1 VEVLAMQKRKH
12 DDPNV
17 IWGAEAIG
25 REIDR
30 SAEQT
35 RALYRSGAFGDAV
48 RKLGH
53 RTLAGD
59 RAKLKQFPNLKAES
73 A

>member
-1 VEVLAMQKRKH
+1 MQRRKH
-12 DDPNV
+12 VDPNV

-35 RALYRSGAFGDAV
+35 RALFRAGAFGDAV

-59 RAKLKQFPNLKAES
+59 RTKLKQFPNLKTENA
-73 A
+73 